1 MEFSQFYFGSLLS
14 NSNTFLLAWP
24 QVHFEATF
32 GLPMTPRRTVTEAVG
47 SEKLVDG
54 PAFTV
59 DFMAGPSGSAVAP
72 ARPGRHT
79 YLAFPNLVT
88 RHGPVQDAA
97 AFFSSPLKGI
107 LTP

>member
-59 DFMAGPSGSAVAP
+59 DFMAGPSGSAGPPSRPSVHP
-72 ARPGRHT
+72 ARAVAAVVSASRARQKQPRVFFR
-79 YLAFPNLVT
+79 LPQ
-88 RHGPVQDAA
+88 VQ
-97 AFFSSPLKGI
+97 I
-107 LTP
+107 